1 VQVKIRDPSVGVSV
15 FSAVTPMDWVV
26 LSSGVWA
33 IAQADVTKYAR
44 EIPNTRRIGNCI
56 DPSC

>member
-1 VQVKIRDPSVGVSV
+1 
-15 FSAVTPMDWVV
+15 MDWVV

-56 DPSC
+56 DPSCGASPSPRATGLAVPYQ

>member
-1 VQVKIRDPSVGVSV
+1 
-15 FSAVTPMDWVV
+15 VTPMDWVV